1 MKLDAILV
9 CRNQA
14 TAEAVTRALHQFD
27 VDPVRL
33 PESAAA
39 IQALNERPCD
49 LLLVDL
55 EDTDLADH
63 ALGQIRL
70 AATNSTLLTAALVN
84 HEDEAQQAFAR
95 GANFVLTAPF
105 SRGPVQGMLQ
115 AVNALVRRDRRQ
127 STRIPIQLP
136 VSLSWEG
143 SDDVEAIL
151 LDLSEE
157 GMDIIAAQALPAFV
171 DVRFHFSLPED
182 GTVIEGSGTVAW
194 VNPNGECGV
203 RITEISEESNTRLQA
218 WVASNKE
225 NPRADEV
232 PAFPC
237 RLTDLSVGGCYA
249 ETESPLPLRTRVEV
263 RMQAAKLKTRLFA
276 SVTVMHPGHGMGL
289 QFLLDNKDQ
298 ARAVEQF
305 INFLL
310 SNPGTL
316 PELVVLARRLDS
328 GVNGNGHLP
337 HFLAEVEDPLL
348 QLLKNQHP
356 MNRIEFL
363 EILHSQRHQ
372 ADHA

>member
-55 EDTDLADH
+55 EDSDLADH

-84 HEDEAQQAFAR
+84 HEDEAQEAFAR

-115 AVNALVRRDRRQ
+115 AVSALVRSDRRL

-136 VSLSWEG
+136 VSLSWEE

-157 GMDIIAAQALPAFV
+157 GMDIIAAQALPGFV

-203 RITEISEESNTRLQA
+203 RITEISEESNTPLQA
-218 WVASNKE
+218 WVASNKQT
-225 NPRADEV
+225 RTDEV

-237 RLTDLSVGGCYA
+237 RLTDLSLGGCYA
-249 ETESPLPLRTRVEV
+249 ETDSPLPLRTRVEV
-263 RMQAAKLKTRLFA
+263 RMQAAKLKARLFA
-276 SVTVMHPGHGMGL
+276 SVTVMHPGYGMGL
-289 QFLLDNKDQ
+289 QFLLDNQDQ

-305 INFLL
+305 ITFLL

-316 PELVVLARRLDS
+316 PEFIVLARQLDH
-328 GVNGNGHLP
+328 GANGNGHLP
-337 HFLAEVEDPLL
+337 HLLAEVEDPLL
-348 QLLKNQHP
+348 QLLKTQHP